1 MNINA
6 LRSEL
11 TGQIHHIFGLVMIG
25 LEVSSPKTALAGAAV
40 FSITGAFGSSIKL
53 ASVTEA
59 QAKEREAIASSAKR
73 DLNDFMMY
81 VMFFLSRDL
90 W

>member
-1 MNINA
+1 LNINA

-25 LEVSSPKTALAGAAV
+25 LEVSSPKTALAGA
-40 FSITGAFGSSIKL
+40 FGSSIKL

-59 QAKEREAIASSAKR
+59 QAKEREAIASRAKR